1 MLLLQLTI
9 STELLPEQ
17 EDFARIDY
25 WHVILLLLKLPD
37 HLILNPLIIC
47 HDKLVLTIMEL
58 AEKAGL
64 G

>member
-25 WHVILLLLKLPD
+25 WHVILLLLKLSD
-37 HLILNPLIIC
+37 YLILHPLIIR
-47 HDKLVLTIMEL
+47 HDKFVLTIVKL
-58 AEKAGL
+58 AKKAGL